1 MYSTTVSCH
10 VLAPRSLIYGLL
22 LDPEAVSQWRV
33 PDGMRSEVHEFEARE
48 GGRFRV
54 SLTYDAPERNGK
66 SEGRTDSYH
75 GRFVTLVPDE
85 EVVEELEFE
94 TGDPDLRGT
103 MTLRTTLTDAAGG
116 TDIEMVHEGLPDKIP
131 AADNELG
138 TRMSLA
144 KLARLAEAR

>member
-10 VLAPRSLIYGLL
+10 VLAPRSVIYRLL

-54 SLTYDAPERNGK
+54 SLTYDAPDRTGK

-85 EVVEELEFE
+85 AVVEEVEFE